1 MSSLA
6 SISLDTRILDLP
18 NHDIPRF
25 GPISA
30 RKLALS
36 LTAVTPGKDINN
48 VTVEDLL
55 QYLPARY
62 EDRSSMVEIRHLYH
76 GLEASLDL
84 TVRISGGYQVRN
96 RRSFRQR
103 LFKFEI
109 SAIDQQRS
117 GRPVVVWWFISGARA
132 QEIITY
138 YAKRLVPGTRF
149 VAFVTWESDAQR
161 GTCSIRL
168 NNPNELE
175 LVALDDEEN
184 EAETDPTLAAIH
196 VG

>member
-18 NHDIPRF
+18 NQDIPRF

-30 RKLALS
+30 RKLALG

-55 QYLPARY
+55 QYLQMRH

-84 TVRISGGYQVRN
+84 TVRVAGGYPVRN
-96 RRSFRQR
+96 RRSYKQQ
-103 LFKFEI
+103 LYIFKI
-109 SAIDQQRS
+109 GASDQKRTGPQ
-117 GRPVVVWWFISGARA
+117 VIIWWFISGPRA
-132 QEIITY
+132 QQIIEYNT
-138 YAKRLVPGTRF
+138 KRFIPGTRF
-149 VAFVTWESDAQR
+149 IAFGKWERDKHESYPP
-161 GTCSIRL
+161 RL
-168 NNPNELE
+168 THPHEPE
-175 LVALDDEEN
+175 PPPAPHQ
-184 EAETDPTLAAIH
+184 A
-196 VG
+196 

>member
-6 SISLDTRILDLP
+6 SISLDTRILDLA

-30 RKLALS
+30 RKLALG

-55 QYLPARY
+55 QYLPMRY

-84 TVRISGGYQVRN
+84 TVRVAGGYPVRN
-96 RRSFRQR
+96 RRSYKQR
-103 LFKFEI
+103 LYIFKI
-109 SAIDQQRS
+109 SATDQERT
-117 GRPVVVWWFISGARA
+117 GRPVVVWEFVSGPRA
-132 QEIITY
+132 QQIISY
-138 YAKRLVPGTRF
+138 Y
-149 VAFVTWESDAQR
+149 
-161 GTCSIRL
+161 
-168 NNPNELE
+168 
-175 LVALDDEEN
+175 
-184 EAETDPTLAAIH
+184 
-196 VG
+196 